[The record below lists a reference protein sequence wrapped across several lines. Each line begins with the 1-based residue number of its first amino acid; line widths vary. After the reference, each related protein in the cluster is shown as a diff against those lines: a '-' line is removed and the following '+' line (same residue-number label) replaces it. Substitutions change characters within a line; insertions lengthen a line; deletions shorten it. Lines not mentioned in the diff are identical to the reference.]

1 MLSDGQKRPFL
12 MPFGIALEGQ
22 RFGSVVDK
30 FSESYTFERVEG
42 VPFNY
47 GCRVFASRERIFP
60 LFTALCALITKPC
73 TVLLADYTVPTGES
87 FQSDVTP
94 KEVIFDAFSRRSF
107 QIAND
112 GAMQLF
118 VESEG
123 FEIEIGK
130 HKELQ
135 ILAVSLTQVLEV
147 LKDYGIPK
155 EPKRTLFEDAPHD
168 HVPISKLFEDRETRK
183 MCEPLPREEV
193 EKYEADPK
201 AYKNFKQEL
210 VRELR
215 MKVYDETG
223 GGAEDPRPESLMPP
237 TAFQYR
243 LPWTKLT

>member
-30 FSESYTFERVEG
+30 FSESYTFQRVEG
-42 VPFNY
+42 YALNY
-47 GCRVFASRERIFP
+47 ASRIFASRERIFP
-60 LFTALCALITKPC
+60 LFTALCALVSKPC
-73 TVLLADYTVPTGES
+73 DLLLVDYTTPDLDSYVT
-87 FQSDVTP
+87 DVMA
-94 KEVIFDAFSRRSF
+94 KEEILDSLSRRSF
-107 QIAND
+107 QLVND
-112 GAMQLF
+112 GFTQF
-118 VESEG
+118 IIESED
-123 FEIEIGK
+123 FEVEVGQ
-130 HKELQ
+130 HKEMV
-135 ILAVSLTQVLEV
+135 IFAESLTQVLEV

-155 EPKRTLFEDAPHD
+155 EPKRTLFENAPHD
-168 HVPISKLFEDRETRK
+168 HVPISKLFEDKETRK
-183 MCEPLPREEV
+183 NCEPLPREEV

-201 AYKNFKQEL
+201 AYKGFIQEII
-210 VRELR
+210 RELR